1 MIGAMRRST
10 LNELP
15 LASRMQ
21 PSLPQ
26 VTAIIT
32 THRRPL
38 HLREALASV
47 REETFRDVECLVVE
61 DGDGGGATELPGHVR
76 MLRGHRLGIGGAR
89 NLGLAAARGE
99 YVIFLDD
106 DDVAL
111 PCRISTLLEAALR
124 SGADLCY
131 GLTRRV
137 MADCGGLS
145 LPDVP
150 TRQHAFG
157 PVGFCD
163 LLTCNPHVNS
173 VLVRTATL
181 REVGGFDAGVEHF
194 DDWYA
199 WLRLA
204 DRGVSMCSAGEV
216 VAEWRVHDEGLS
228 GLVSRNGAMK
238 ARLLALFD
246 RLAPWLSVEAA
257 AALVGARRLV
267 LESEIT
273 TYDDY
278 VELMA
283 RVRAERHAA
292 GECFGRRLPAHH
304 GCGMTLP
311 ALQPATAAQ

>member
-1 MIGAMRRST
+1 MDQF
-10 LNELP
+10 P
-15 LASRMQ
+15 
-21 PSLPQ
+21 PQ

-47 REETFRDVECLVVE
+47 CAETCRDVECLVVE
-61 DGDGGGATELPGHVR
+61 DGDGGGTSESLGPDVR
-76 MLRGHRLGIGGAR
+76 MLRGHRLGIVGAR

-111 PCRISTLLEAALR
+111 PSRISTLLEAAR
-124 SGADLCY
+124 RFGADLCY

-137 MADCGGLS
+137 NADGGAALAA
-145 LPDVP
+145 VP
-150 TRQHAFG
+150 TRQLAFG
-157 PVGFCD
+157 PAGFCD
-163 LLTCNPHVNS
+163 LLTCNPHVNA

-181 REVGGFDAGVEHF
+181 REAGGFDDGVEHF
-194 DDWYA
+194 DDWSA

-216 VAEWRVHDEGLS
+216 VAEWRVHEEGLS
-228 GLVSRNGAMK
+228 GRVSRDGAMK

-246 RLAPWLSVEAA
+246 RLAPRLSVEAA
-257 AALVGARRLV
+257 AALSGARRLV

-278 VELMA
+278 VESMA

-292 GECFGRRLPAHH
+292 GECFGHRLPAHH
-304 GCGMTLP
+304 D
-311 ALQPATAAQ
+311 AE

>member
-1 MIGAMRRST
+1 M
-10 LNELP
+10 EH
-15 LASRMQ
+15 LAA
-21 PSLPQ
+21 Q

-32 THRRPL
+32 THRRPR

-47 REETFRDVECLVVE
+47 RAETCSDVECLVIE
-61 DGDGGGATELPGHVR
+61 DGDGGGAMELLGPDVR
-76 MLRGHRLGIGGAR
+76 ILRGDRLGIGGAR

-111 PCRISTLLEAALR
+111 PSRISTLLEAARR

-131 GLTRRV
+131 GQTRRV
-137 MADCGGLS
+137 MAGGGAA
-145 LPDVP
+145 LPAVP
-150 TRQHAFG
+150 TRQLAFG
-157 PVGFCD
+157 PAGFCD
-163 LLTCNPHVNS
+163 LLTCNPHVNA

-181 REVGGFDAGVEHF
+181 REAGGFDAGVEHF
-194 DDWYA
+194 DDWSA

-204 DRGVSMCSAGEV
+204 DRGVSMFSAGEV
-216 VAEWRVHDEGLS
+216 VAEWRVHEEGLS
-228 GLVSRNGAMK
+228 GFVSRTGAMK

-246 RLAPWLSVEAA
+246 RLAPRLSVEAA
-257 AALVGARRLV
+257 AALTGAHRLV

-283 RVRAERHAA
+283 RFRAERHAA
-292 GECFGRRLPAHH
+292 GECLGRRLPAHH

-311 ALQPATAAQ
+311 ALQRATAAQ